1 MNDLFSKKTKQEKIT
16 DNYTASDI
24 EVLEGLEPVRRRP
37 GMFIGGTDDN
47 ALHYLVNEI
56 FDNAMDEVVAGF
68 ASVIEMRLLAD
79 NFITITDNGR
89 GIPIDAHPK
98 FPDKSAL
105 EVILTTLH
113 SGGKFSN
120 KVYQTSGGLHGVGLS
135 VVNALSDSLTVEVI
149 KDKKIWRQSYS
160 KGEPQSALS
169 EVGTINNK
177 KGTSIT
183 FHPDPEIFTENTTF
197 KPHKLYQLAKSKAY
211 LFKGVQIKWFCD
223 PSLISPS
230 SNVPTEDIIKF
241 PGGARDFLST
251 HLSAEQSIIPD
262 YFCGEVTVANSKV
275 EWAIGWTKEQDGF
288 IHSYCNTIHT
298 PLGGTHE
305 TGLRNALVKGLKSYG
320 EMTNN
325 KKASQINGDD
335 IISSGCGILS
345 VFIPSPHFQGQTKD
359 KLVSHET
366 TKLVENALK
375 DHFDHWLAGNK
386 QATELLL
393 NFIIERAEE
402 RLNRRQQKDVNRKS
416 MHQRIRLPGK
426 LADCSRDIASGTEIF
441 LVEGDSAGGSAKQA
455 RNRETQAILPL
466 RGKILNVANNNIDK
480 IKANQELADL
490 ELALGCGTLK
500 NYNEANLRY
509 EKVIIMTDADVDG
522 AHISSLLMTYFF
534 ISMPQLVKNGH
545 LYLAKPPL
553 FRITQSNKSYYARDE
568 KEKNSIVEKLS
579 KSKANIEIG
588 RFKGLGEMNTPQLK
602 DTTMDPSKRSL
613 FKVELPENIDIVRE
627 RVEQLM
633 GKKPEF
639 RLQFIMEQTAMN
651 KKPVEL
657 DY

>member
-1 MNDLFSKKTKQEKIT
+1 MKDLFSKKNTIEKT
-16 DNYTASDI
+16 QSTYTASDI
-24 EVLEGLEPVRRRP
+24 EVLEGIEPVRRRP
-37 GMFIGGTDDN
+37 GMFIGGTDEN

-68 ASVIEMRLLAD
+68 ATTIEMSLLAD
-79 NFITITDNGR
+79 NSIIIRDNGR
-89 GIPIDAHPK
+89 GIPIDPHPK
-98 FPDKSAL
+98 FPDKSAM

-120 KVYQTSGGLHGVGLS
+120 KIYQTSGGLHGVGLS
-135 VVNALSDSLTVEVI
+135 VVNALSDSLVI
-149 KDKKIWRQSYS
+149 EIVRDKNVYRQSYS
-160 KGEPQSALS
+160 KGIPQDALS
-169 EVGTINNK
+169 IVGENSK
-177 KGTSIT
+177 RKGTSIT
-183 FHPDPEIFTENTTF
+183 FHPDPEIFTETIQF

-211 LFKGVQIKWFCD
+211 LFKGAQIKWSCD
-223 PSLISPS
+223 PSLLSAS
-230 SNVPTEDIIKF
+230 SNVPQEDIIKF
-241 PGGARDFLST
+241 PGGAKDYLSE
-251 HLSAEQSIIPD
+251 HLTEEQAITVD
-262 YFCGEVTVANSKV
+262 YFCGEVQLANSKV
-275 EWAIGWTKEQDGF
+275 EWAIGWTKDHDAF
-288 IHSYCNTIHT
+288 IHSYCNTIYT
-298 PLGGTHE
+298 ALGGTHE
-305 TGLRNALVKGLKSYG
+305 LGMKNALVKGLKSYG
-320 EMTNN
+320 EMTSN

-335 IISSGCGILS
+335 VLSCGCGILS

-386 QATELLL
+386 QAADLLL
-393 NFIIERAEE
+393 NFVIERSDE
-402 RLNRRQQKDVNRKS
+402 RLNKRQQKDVNRKS
-416 MHQRIRLPGK
+416 IHQRIRLPGK
-426 LADCSRDIASGTEIF
+426 LADCSRDIALGTEIF

-480 IKANQELADL
+480 INANQELADL

-500 NYNEANLRY
+500 NYNQANLRY

-534 ISMPQLVKNGH
+534 LSMPQLVKNGH

-553 FRITQSNKSYYARDE
+553 YRLSQSNKSYYARDDEE
-568 KEKNSIVEKLS
+568 KKQLIAKLS
-579 KSKANIEIG
+579 KSKANIEVG
-588 RFKGLGEMNTPQLK
+588 RFKGLGEMNASQLK

-613 FKVELPENIDIVRE
+613 FQVSLPDDIEIIKE

-639 RLQFIMEQTAMN
+639 RLKFIKEQAFMN
-651 KKPVEL
+651 KKQIDL

>member
-1 MNDLFSKKTKQEKIT
+1 MNDLFSKKTTSTKIS
-16 DNYTASDI
+16 DNYTAKDI

-68 ASVIEMRLLAD
+68 ATIIEMRLLTD
-79 NFITITDNGR
+79 NFITIVDNGR

-98 FPDKSAL
+98 FSNKSAL

-113 SGGKFSN
+113 SGGKFNN
-120 KVYQTSGGLHGVGLS
+120 KLYQTSGGLHGVGLS
-135 VVNALSDSLTVEVI
+135 VVNALSDSLTIEVI
-149 KDKKIWRQSYS
+149 KDKKIWRQTYS
-160 KGEPQSALS
+160 KGIAQSVLI
-169 EVGTINNK
+169 EVGTAHNK

-183 FHPDPEIFTENTTF
+183 FHPDPEIFVENINF
-197 KPHKLYQLAKSKAY
+197 KPHKLYELAKSKAY
-211 LFKGVQIKWFCD
+211 LFKGVQVKWFCD
-223 PSLISPS
+223 PSLISAAS
-230 SNVPTEDIIKF
+230 TVPQEDIISF
-241 PGGARDFLST
+241 PGGAKDFLST
-251 HLSAEQSIIPD
+251 HLKSEQSIIAD
-262 YFCGEVTVANSKV
+262 YFCGEVVVEKSKI
-275 EWAIGWTKEQDGF
+275 EWAIGWSKEKEGF

-298 PLGGTHE
+298 ALGGTHE
-305 TGLRNALVKGLKSYG
+305 VGMRNALVKGLKSYG
-320 EMTNN
+320 EMVNN
-325 KKASQINGDD
+325 KKANQINAED
-335 IISSGCGILS
+335 IINCSCGILS
-345 VFIPSPHFQGQTKD
+345 IFIPNPHFQGQTKD
-359 KLVSHET
+359 KLVSNET
-366 TKLVENALK
+366 TKLIENTLR
-375 DHFDHWLAGNK
+375 DHFDHWLSGNK
-386 QATELLL
+386 QSSELLL
-393 NFIIERAEE
+393 NFIIDISEE
-402 RLNRRQQKDVNRKS
+402 RLSKKQQKDINRKS
-416 MHQRIRLPGK
+416 IHQRIRLPGK
-426 LADCSRDIASGTEIF
+426 LADCSRDVANGTEIF

-500 NYNEANLRY
+500 NYNEKNLRY

-534 ISMPQLVKNGH
+534 ISMPELVKNGH

-553 FRITQSNKSYYARDE
+553 YRITQSNKSYYARDE
-568 KEKNSIVEKLS
+568 KEKNSIITQLS
-579 KSKANIEIG
+579 KSKSHIDVG

-602 DTTMDPSKRSL
+602 DTTMDPLKRSL
-613 FKVELPENIDIVRE
+613 FKIELPENIDIVKE

-639 RLQFIMEQTAMN
+639 RLQFIMEQSAMN
-651 KKPVEL
+651 KKTL
-657 DY
+657 QI